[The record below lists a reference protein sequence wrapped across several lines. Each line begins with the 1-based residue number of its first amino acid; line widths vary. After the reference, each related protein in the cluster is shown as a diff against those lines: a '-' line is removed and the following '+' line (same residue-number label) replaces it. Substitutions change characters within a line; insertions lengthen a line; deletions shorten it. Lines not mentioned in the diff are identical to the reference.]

1 MDMIRLITTICAAFV
16 LTACTQKS
24 DNPLLDATDGQFRL
38 SVAPYFDC
46 LASVEKAAKTFSSAT
61 KVKGEEENERRICLE
76 KAQKLAVGGGISDNV
91 TFDHIQDIRVKERY
105 LTLKSEPTK

>member
-1 MDMIRLITTICAAFV
+1 MDMIRLITNICAAFV

-24 DNPLLDATDGQFRL
+24 DNPLLDATEGQFKL
-38 SVAPYFDC
+38 SVVPYFDC

-76 KAQKLAVGGGISDNV
+76 KAQKLAVSAGISDNV
-91 TFDHIQDIRVKERY
+91 TFDHIHDIRVNDRY

>member
-1 MDMIRLITTICAAFV
+1 MDMNRLITVLCGAFV
-16 LTACTQKS
+16 LAACAQKS
-24 DNPLLDATDGQFRL
+24 DNPLLDATEGQFKL

-46 LASVEKAAKTFSSAT
+46 LASLEKAAKTFSSAT

-76 KAQKLAVGGGISDNV
+76 KAQKLAVGASISDNV
-91 TFDHIQDIRVKERY
+91 TFDHIQDIRVKDRY